1 MKVEPRILSDGRLS
15 INVVENDGSPVA
27 SRELSV
33 NDSIQLMA
41 RWAFTYLPSLQ
52 GQPLILEG
60 GSKELCLILRDL
72 EDSKDSKNPN
82 DIKDSNNKEQ

>member
-1 MKVEPRILSDGRLS
+1 MKVEPRILPDGRLS
-15 INVVENDGSPVA
+15 LNVMENDGSPIA

-33 NDSIQLMA
+33 NDSIQLVA

-60 GSKELCLILRDL
+60 GNKKLCLILRDL
-72 EDSKDSKNPN
+72 KDSKDPN
-82 DIKDSNNKEQ
+82 DIKDPNNKEQ

>member
-15 INVVENDGSPVA
+15 IALVENDGSPVA

-41 RWAFTYLPSLQ
+41 RWAYTYLPTLK
-52 GQPLILEG
+52 GQPLIIEG
-60 GSKELCLILRDL
+60 GNKELCLIL
-72 EDSKDSKNPN
+72 KD
-82 DIKDSNNKEQ
+82 INNKEKEQ